1 MVMYVWGRDSLTL
14 EDCKNPVLAEE
25 LGVESEE
32 ILLVNARSH
41 TVSGTSTEQDETPRS
56 FTEVFQDNED
66 IQKAGVPPHK
76 VMELDVLKH
85 SADQTHDDWVRL
97 AVVIRDNY
105 HKYRGFVIH
114 NGTDTMV
121 AVATALSFMLEN
133 LGKPV
138 IFTGSCIPADRLYTD
153 LKRNLIVALLFAN
166 CSQICEVCIL
176 FDERLFRANRTIKV
190 SRARLAPFDSPH
202 FPPLATMHGTMSLHR
217 PFLRPFP
224 LGQFRIMDNMKS
236 VVLCLKLGPSMRKRF
251 LMKSVELTE
260 ARAILIIAFGGGN
273 APSLCGFMKKA
284 VRRAVERDI
293 AVCVCT
299 QNLYGSVDLG
309 TYAAGD
315 QLLEAGAISAS
326 DMTIEASI
334 MKLRYL
340 IGLGLS
346 TKDIKKYFSS
356 VDLRGELTPPQPRL

>member
-1 MVMYVWGRDSLTL
+1 MVMYVWGQDSLTL
-14 EDCKNPVLAEE
+14 EDLKNPLLSEE
-25 LGVESEE
+25 LDAECED
-32 ILLVNARSH
+32 ILLINARSYA
-41 TVSGTSTEQDETPRS
+41 VSGTSREEERSLRS
-56 FTEVFQDNED
+56 FTDILTDHED
-66 IQKAGVPPHK
+66 IQKTGVPPHQ

-85 SADQTHDDWVRL
+85 SADQTHEDWLRM

-121 AVATALSFMLEN
+121 ATATALSFMLEN

-138 IFTGSCIPADRLYTD
+138 IFTGSRIPADRLYTD

-166 CSQICEVCIL
+166 CSQLCEVCIL

-190 SRARLAPFDSPH
+190 SRSTLAPFDSPH
-202 FPPLATMHGTMSLHR
+202 FPPLATMHGTVSLHR

-224 LGQFRIMDNMKS
+224 LGQFRVMENMNS
-236 VVLCLKLGPSMRKRF
+236 VVLCLKLGPSMRKEF
-251 LMKSVELTE
+251 LMRSIELTE
-260 ARAILIIAFGGGN
+260 ARAIVIIAFGGGN
-273 APSLCGFMKKA
+273 APSFGGFMKKIL
-284 VRRAVERDI
+284 RKAVERDI
-293 AVCVCT
+293 AVCICT

-326 DMTIEASI
+326 DMTIDASI
-334 MKLRYL
+334 MKLKYL
-340 IGLGLS
+340 IGLGLP
-346 TKDIKKYFSS
+346 TKDIKRFFSS
-356 VDLRGELTPPQPRL
+356 VSLRGEITPPQSEL